1 MIMMLMDMVKYVK
14 GYNEVDVYVMSLADY
29 EVDGGNEENGDNE
42 GDEVEGDDHEE
53 DSACKVHF
61 GGSESDNNDMFDI
74 DEVASKQVKP
84 SAKVNLQSRGLVD
97 SSSDDE
103 ATPRYPQYRPPES
116 FSEVKFEIEMQFAT
130 KNDVMDAIKHYSI
143 FKSVPLKFKKNDRVR
158 VRVKCKDGCPFE
170 LYCGKMKNEDTWQV
184 KTLRDEHNC
193 GKRLKNRFA
202 SSNWLGKHLVDQV
215 RSDPKMK
222 TALIKTEVA
231 SMFKV
236 HISRHQASRAKSNAK
251 ELVQGT
257 FKEQYAQ
264 LGDYCEEL
272 MRSNPYST
280 AILSTNRPQP
290 HLQPLFER
298 FYVCL
303 DACKRGFLDGCRPFI
318 GVDGC
323 HLKGQYPGQ
332 LLTAVGKDGN
342 NGVYPIA
349 FAVVEA
355 ETKDSWTWFMT
366 NLLKD
371 GLVETFKT
379 LMPEMDHRHCVRHL
393 YNNFSKE
400 HKGKLL
406 KDCMWAAARATN
418 MAEFKIEM
426 EKIKKLNIKA
436 WEWLEA
442 VEKEL
447 WTRAKFRTNSKCDAL
462 TNNGIQNKLEVE
474 KSNSR
479 EWVPTCCGDKS
490 LSKFEVTYKG
500 NICGKQ
506 YIVDIEHKTC
516 SCGAWDLSGIPCAHS
531 IAALAS
537 DDHNIEDYV
546 HTCYSA
552 VSFAQAYGPCVYPIN
567 GPDLWPRNDREI
579 PLPPP
584 WRRQAGRPKK
594 KRRREHGELKNPYKM
609 QRKNGPVRCSSCGVI
624 GHNKRRCKDA
634 TDEAN
639 KATTQAN
646 KTKRV
651 RRKNTTATGVLSSSQ
666 IEPTNGVASL
676 SQETPPAPLSQSS
689 SQVAPPAPPSQSC
702 GQVELTHAVQLRQ
715 KIPLSRRSNF
725 GVSTETM
732 AAASEAS
739 RRITKLYMNTQAHK

>member
-1 MIMMLMDMVKYVK
+1 MDDFDFTIALYHGGKIKSNPFKYEGGEVKRYEDNNSEEMSLVEIMNMVKEFGYGWNDVLLYRVPTIPFADGLKPLKNDNDVMDMVKYVK

-29 EVDGGNEENGDNE
+29 EADGGNEENGDNE

-84 SAKVNLQSRGLVD
+84 SAKVNLKAGVEPSKLDAFEDVGGEDKWDSEASIGLVD

-193 GKRLKNRFA
+193 GNRLKNRFA

-264 LGDYCEEL
+264 LRDYCEEL

-303 DACKRGFLDGCRPFI
+303 DACKKGFLDGCRPFI

-371 GLVETFKT
+371 VGKKNWTFMSDQQKVNY
-379 LMPEMDHRHCVRHL
+379 R
-393 YNNFSKE
+393 Y
-400 HKGKLL
+400 LL
-406 KDCMWAAARATN
+406 
-418 MAEFKIEM
+418 FYFP
-426 EKIKKLNIKA
+426 
-436 WEWLEA
+436 
-442 VEKEL
+442 
-447 WTRAKFRTNSKCDAL
+447 WTMY
-462 TNNGIQNKLEVE
+462 
-474 KSNSR
+474 
-479 EWVPTCCGDKS
+479 
-490 LSKFEVTYKG
+490 LSI
-500 NICGKQ
+500 N
-506 YIVDIEHKTC
+506 YI
-516 SCGAWDLSGIPCAHS
+516 
-531 IAALAS
+531 
-537 DDHNIEDYV
+537 
-546 HTCYSA
+546 
-552 VSFAQAYGPCVYPIN
+552 
-567 GPDLWPRNDREI
+567 
-579 PLPPP
+579 
-584 WRRQAGRPKK
+584 
-594 KRRREHGELKNPYKM
+594 
-609 QRKNGPVRCSSCGVI
+609 
-624 GHNKRRCKDA
+624 
-634 TDEAN
+634 
-639 KATTQAN
+639 
-646 KTKRV
+646 
-651 RRKNTTATGVLSSSQ
+651 
-666 IEPTNGVASL
+666 
-676 SQETPPAPLSQSS
+676 
-689 SQVAPPAPPSQSC
+689 
-702 GQVELTHAVQLRQ
+702 LTHQIILWSCLCLRDWSKHLKRSCQ
-715 KIPLSRRSNF
+715 KWTIDIVFDTYIITLVRNTK
-725 GVSTETM
+725 VS
-732 AAASEAS
+732 
-739 RRITKLYMNTQAHK
+739 Y